1 MQIFLIKIKDSFL
14 NFKNRIELLKT
25 IVLKRLEGNLIYVFF
40 KKKHEWINASLRNYS
55 LFLIW
60 GSFSLA
66 FVRLFQIW
74 ASGSWELMN
83 FYYTTVSISFSFTFY
98 LICLRYL
105 KEKGYFK
112 RGEENKKKWRSY
124 QDFVAERH
132 NLTWNFRF
140 SRSLFF
146 LLTLDFIFLNFYRDY
161 HAGETLSNI
170 GMFIS
175 SFIFFCYFVNHF
187 YIVYWIKKTPT
198 PSDLMLDP
206 PEIYVKIASLKPIDK
221 ILIRKYGTRT
231 RFERFKSS
239 YNNNKKEIWATAL
252 GVATVLYWATGTD
265 RSIADF
271 NHETT
276 YGSRV
281 YTTTKGGWY
290 TNSPKTRDRIEQLI
304 DWGVDPTKL
313 CYDDSKCL
321 DDAEV
326 KSVYERIKDEKYP
339 KPYKAEIRELKTHLG
354 AAESYLQ
361 ATKSDLQATKSDL
374 QVTKSD
380 LEVTKSE
387 LESLKKRNLSL
398 EERLAAL
405 EKSKESERK

>member
-1 MQIFLIKIKDSFL
+1 
-14 NFKNRIELLKT
+14 
-25 IVLKRLEGNLIYVFF
+25 
-40 KKKHEWINASLRNYS
+40 
-55 LFLIW
+55 
-60 GSFSLA
+60 
-66 FVRLFQIW
+66 
-74 ASGSWELMN
+74 
-83 FYYTTVSISFSFTFY
+83 
-98 LICLRYL
+98 
-105 KEKGYFK
+105 
-112 RGEENKKKWRSY
+112 
-124 QDFVAERH
+124 
-132 NLTWNFRF
+132 
-140 SRSLFF
+140 
-146 LLTLDFIFLNFYRDY
+146 
-161 HAGETLSNI
+161 
-170 GMFIS
+170 
-175 SFIFFCYFVNHF
+175 
-187 YIVYWIKKTPT
+187 
-198 PSDLMLDP
+198 
-206 PEIYVKIASLKPIDK
+206 
-221 ILIRKYGTRT
+221 
-231 RFERFKSS
+231 
-239 YNNNKKEIWATAL
+239 
-252 GVATVLYWATGTD
+252 VLYWATGTD

-326 KSVYERIKDEKYP
+326 KSVYERIKDEKCP

-361 ATKSDLQATKSDL
+361 ATKSG
-374 QVTKSD
+374 